1 MKLGVAEASV
11 GLERNASFVAGIYHL
26 DARLPC
32 ARTSNVAPVATGG
45 LQLLVAFVPLRQLCL
60 DVILLIRSH
69 FDFRVERLVS
79 RQGDLDV
86 VLAWAEQHC
95 PPRSSK
101 FVRVSRKLVVHE
113 NRRPLPINRHL
124 PLHPPSRQL
133 PPLLLPHSNPQ

>member
-32 ARTSNVAPVATGG
+32 ALTSNVAPVATGG
-45 LQLLVAFVPLRQLCL
+45 LQLLVAFVRLRQLCL
-60 DVILLIRSH
+60 DVRLLIRSH

-86 VLAWAEQHC
+86 VLPWPLQPYPA
-95 PPRSSK
+95 PSSK
-101 FVRVSRKLVVHE
+101 IVPVFPNL
-113 NRRPLPINRHL
+113 
-124 PLHPPSRQL
+124 
-133 PPLLLPHSNPQ
+133 